1 MSDFDFRTIRKKPF
15 SVFLGGLEVAAA
27 GIAAVGGHLSGWPA
41 VDIDV
46 ALEHGQQALGIGRI
60 AGLDHHV
67 EDHPALARGQVELV
81 AVVHVAETDQTHQA
95 ILEAA
100 LAEYLKR
107 VNA

>member
-1 MSDFDFRTIRKKPF
+1 MSLTPF
-15 SVFLGGLEVAAA
+15 SLAALRLPPA

-81 AVVHVAETDQTHQA
+81 AVVHVA
-95 ILEAA
+95 AA
-100 LAEYLKR
+100 LDDDVCAAR
-107 VNA
+107 TG